1 MYSKKSNLGL
11 INITQIDHFNQTLS
25 TIALT
30 GANNNLYYNYNY
42 QLYNNLSMT
51 LFDFHAFTISDRF
64 SVAVKQILKC
74 KNLFYIF
81 SLRTRGR
88 KRTSCS

>member
-1 MYSKKSNLGL
+1 
-11 INITQIDHFNQTLS
+11 
-25 TIALT
+25 
-30 GANNNLYYNYNY
+30 
-42 QLYNNLSMT
+42 MT